1 MLFLILSIKLQ
12 KMPRKVWVYSPKK
25 ARPKI
30 SPQIKEEIKNICDE
44 FIESKLKPSYVK
56 EFNPHIKEQQRVDIY
71 CKWYQ
76 HYVHFVE
83 VFKDTRDNVIAPE
96 YEYRFFRLQYLS
108 SGKLIPAYFRNT
120 GQWQDLRWEGAS
132 LEHCLKE
139 MEDFSNLY

>member
-56 EFNPHIKEQQRVDIY
+56 EFNPHIKEQQRVDFIVSGISITFILWRY
-71 CKWYQ
+71 LK
-76 HYVHFVE
+76 
-83 VFKDTRDNVIAPE
+83 TRE
-96 YEYRFFRLQYLS
+96 
-108 SGKLIPAYFRNT
+108 T
-120 GQWQDLRWEGAS
+120 
-132 LEHCLKE
+132 
-139 MEDFSNLY
+139 M